1 MPRHPAKSGDFA
13 GTPTRAFVALAPPS
27 AVVAELE
34 GYLER
39 CRALAPSFRW
49 VAPVG
54 VHLTLRFLG
63 SVESEPLAGVVA
75 LLRGIRRPPFELRL
89 GGLGTFGGRR
99 PSVVWLDLASG
110 REPAAALAAATEGA
124 CVAAGLEPERRPF
137 RPHLTLACSRERF
150 GSVLP
155 DLPPAPDLEPWTA
168 TDMILYESRLGGG
181 PPVYTPLER
190 FPLEAERP

>member
-1 MPRHPAKSGDFA
+1 MRNTLIG
-13 GTPTRAFVALAPPS
+13 LAM
-27 AVVAELE
+27 
-34 GYLER
+34 GG
-39 CRALAPSFRW
+39 F
-49 VAPVG
+49 
-54 VHLTLRFLG
+54 
-63 SVESEPLAGVVA
+63 A
-75 LLRGIRRPPFELRL
+75 LLVG
-89 GGLGTFGGRR
+89 
-99 PSVVWLDLASG
+99 VVWLDLASG

-137 RPHLTLACSRERF
+137 RPHLTLARSRERF